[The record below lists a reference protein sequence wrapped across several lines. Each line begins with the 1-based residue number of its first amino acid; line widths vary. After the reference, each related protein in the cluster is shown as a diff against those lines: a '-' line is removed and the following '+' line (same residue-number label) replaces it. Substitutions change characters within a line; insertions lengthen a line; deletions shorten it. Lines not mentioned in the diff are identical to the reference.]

1 MIIRKAFKFEIMP
14 NGAQI
19 RKMKQFC
26 GCSRFVFNRALA
38 YQNEQYEADKSF
50 KFSYNKIANLLPEW
64 KRELTWLKDCHSQV
78 LQQSLKDL
86 ENSFKNFFAKR
97 SDFPKFKRKGEKD
110 SFRFPQGCK
119 LEQQNNRIYLPK
131 IGWIR
136 YRNSRAIVGE
146 MKNVTVS
153 RKCGKW
159 YISVQTEFEQKTPQ
173 PKGGEIG
180 IDMGIVRFATLSN
193 GEHFEPINAF
203 KNLKGKLVK
212 LQKQFKHKT
221 KFSKNWQKL
230 KAKIA
235 KLHHK
240 ISNIRKNYLHQISSQ
255 ISQSHAI
262 VYVEDLQVTNMSKSA
277 KGDVEQHG
285 KNVKQ
290 KSGLNRMIL
299 DQSWFEFRRQLDY
312 KLLWN
317 GGHLVAVP
325 PQNTSR
331 TCPCC
336 GHTAKDNRQTQ
347 AVFEC
352 VECGYTE
359 NADAVG
365 AINVLKRGQAIQ
377 AALNQKIRAGHVRSA
392 CEVNNAVRLSAART
406 HRSES
411 AKHR

>member
-1 MIIRKAFKFEIMP
+1 MQLRKAFKFEIMP

-50 KFSYNKIANLLPEW
+50 KFSYAKIANLLPHW
-64 KRELTWLKDCHSQV
+64 KKELPWLKDCHSQV

-86 ENSFKNFFAKR
+86 ESAFKNFFTKR
-97 SDFPKFKRKGEKD
+97 SAFPKFKRKGEKD

-119 LEQQNNRIYLPK
+119 LEQQNKRIYLPK
-131 IGWIR
+131 IGWVR
-136 YRNSRAIVGE
+136 YRNSRDVVGE
-146 MKNVTVS
+146 IKNVTVS
-153 RKCGKW
+153 QKCGRFFVS
-159 YISVQTEFEQKTPQ
+159 IQTECEYETPTHQ
-173 PKGGEIG
+173 GGEIG

-193 GEHFEPINAF
+193 GEYFEPVNAF
-203 KNLKGKLVK
+203 KTHKGKLAK
-212 LQKQFKHKT
+212 LQRRLKNKI
-221 KFSKNWQKL
+221 KFSRNWQKL

-240 ISNIRKNYLHQISSQ
+240 IANCRKDFLHQTSSKISKN
-255 ISQSHAI
+255 HAI
-262 VYVEDLQVTNMSKSA
+262 IYVEDLQVSNMSKSA
-277 KGDVEQHG
+277 KGTVENHG

-290 KSGLNRMIL
+290 KSGLNRAIL

-312 KLLWN
+312 KTQWL
-317 GGHLVAVP
+317 GGSLIAVP

-336 GHTAKDNRQTQ
+336 GCTAQENRPTQ
-347 AVFEC
+347 AEFEC

-359 NADAVG
+359 HADVVG
-365 AINVLKRGQAIQ
+365 ALNVLARG
-377 AALNQKIRAGHVRSA
+377 RTVVSA
-392 CEVNNAVRLSAART
+392 
-406 HRSES
+406 
-411 AKHR
+411 

>member
-1 MIIRKAFKFEIMP
+1 MQILKAFKFELMP

-19 RKMKQFC
+19 RRLKQFC

-38 YQNEQYEADKSF
+38 YRNEQYEADKSF

-78 LQQSLKDL
+78 LQQALKDL
-86 ENSFKNFFAKR
+86 ESSFKNFFAKR

-110 SFRFPQGCK
+110 SFRFPQGFK

-299 DQSWFEFRRQLDY
+299 DQSWFEFRQQLDY

-336 GHTAKDNRQTQ
+336 GYTAKENRQTQ
-347 AVFEC
+347 ADFEC

-359 NADAVG
+359 NADVVG
-365 AINVLKRGQAIQ
+365 AINILRRGQEIL
-377 AALNQKIRAGHVRSA
+377 AAQ
-392 CEVNNAVRLSAART
+392 
-406 HRSES
+406 
-411 AKHR
+411 